1 MILSEYEALQ
11 SYDQMLD
18 EVYPELFIGH
28 SSFLPSTVLK
38 ELDPIAYR
46 VGFGEY
52 VDSLAEAGEFVEGY
66 TDDLEESVDESMDG
80 VRMTPQDPS
89 KKNYFFRLSYLDRV
103 DLSVWMIRVSTFR
116 WMGAP
121 IQTHPSGLIQ

>member
-80 VRMTPQDPS
+80 DHDSAMASAGFGTDEDYGFS
-89 KKNYFFRLSYLDRV
+89 HD
-103 DLSVWMIRVSTFR
+103 
-116 WMGAP
+116 
-121 IQTHPSGLIQ
+121 